1 MKCVKEQDASGW
13 HGIPGMAGSVL
24 SAVLLLAGLAQPAAA
39 EHPGLEGTVS
49 IDPRVAKYAPES
61 QVKGSLSVEGSDTMH
76 ALMSRLAA
84 EFHSRQADVKMVVKG
99 GGSSQA
105 LKEFLKPV
113 EFPKRIY
120 ATDEE
125 RTRVRF
131 IASSREMTESEI
143 KQFAAEHGYEPTA
156 IPIAIDA
163 VALYVN
169 KDNPIAGLTLDQ
181 VDAIFSTTKN
191 RGYKTEVAQWG
202 QLGLT
207 GGWEHAAI
215 ALYGRNKKSGTREF
229 FKEHAL
235 AGGEF
240 NPGLDEEPG
249 SASLIL
255 AISKDRLGIGYSG
268 IGWRASTV
276 RVVPLAESDGV
287 SFIQPTAESVSNQTY
302 PLRRVLYLY
311 VDKAPKAPLSPAAQ
325 EFLTFINSR
334 DGQEAVIKAGF
345 FPLPAAQ
352 VEQSAVALQ
361 NHTFIR

>member
-1 MKCVKEQDASGW
+1 MTCANEQGAIGR
-13 HGIPGMAGSVL
+13 HGILGVTGSVL
-24 SAVLLLAGLAQPAAA
+24 GAVLLLAGLAQPVSA

-76 ALMSRLAA
+76 TLMSRLSA
-84 EFHSRQADVKMVVKG
+84 EFHSRQADVKISVKG

-105 LKEFLKPV
+105 MKEFLKPLQ
-113 EFPKRIY
+113 FPKRIY
-120 ATDEE
+120 ATEEE
-125 RTRVRF
+125 RTRTLFV
-131 IASSREMTESEI
+131 ASSREMTESEM
-143 KQFAAEHGYEPTA
+143 KQFAAERGYEPTA
-156 IPIAIDA
+156 IPVAIDA

-181 VDAIFSTTKN
+181 VDAVFSTTRN
-191 RGYKTEVAQWG
+191 RGYKTDISQWG

-207 GGWEHAAI
+207 GTWEHAVI
-215 ALYGRNKKSGTREF
+215 TLYGRNKKSGTREF

-240 NPGLDEEPG
+240 NPSLDEEPG
-249 SASLIL
+249 SASVIL
-255 AISKDRLGIGYSG
+255 AISRDRLGIGYSG

-276 RVVPLAESDGV
+276 RVVPLAESNGV
-287 SFIQPTAESVSNQTY
+287 PFVQPTAESVSNQTY

-311 VDKAPKAPLSPAAQ
+311 VDKAPKASFSPAAQ

-334 DGQEAVIKAGF
+334 EGQEAVVKAGF
-345 FPLPAAQ
+345 FPLPAAL
-352 VEQSAVALQ
+352 VEKSTVALK
-361 NHTFIR
+361 NPVSR

>member
-1 MKCVKEQDASGW
+1 MKCLKEQDASGW
-13 HGIPGMAGSVL
+13 HDVLGVTGSVL
-24 SAVLLLAGLAQPAAA
+24 SAVLLLTGLVQPASA
-39 EHPGLEGTVS
+39 EHPGLGGTVS
-49 IDPRVAKYAPES
+49 IDPRVAKYAPER

-76 ALMSRLAA
+76 TLMTRLAA
-84 EFHSRQADVKMVVKG
+84 EFHSRQADVKISVKG

-105 LKEFLKPV
+105 LKEFLKPIQ
-113 EFPKRIY
+113 FPKRIY
-120 ATDEE
+120 ATEEE
-125 RTRVRF
+125 RTRARF

-143 KQFAAEHGYEPTA
+143 KQFAAEHGYEPTV
-156 IPIAIDA
+156 IPVAIDA

-169 KDNPIAGLTLDQ
+169 KDNPVVGLTLDQ
-181 VDAIFSTTKN
+181 VDAMFSTTRN
-191 RGYKTEVAQWG
+191 RGYKTDITQWG

-207 GGWEHAAI
+207 GTWEHAPI
-215 ALYGRNKKSGTREF
+215 SLYGRNKKSGTREF

-240 NPGLDEEPG
+240 NPSLDEEPG
-249 SASLIL
+249 SASVIL
-255 AISKDRLGIGYSG
+255 AISRDRLGIGYSG

-287 SFIQPTAESVSNQTY
+287 PFVQPTAESVSNQTY

-311 VDKAPKAPLSPAAQ
+311 VDKAPTASFSPAAQ

-334 DGQEAVIKAGF
+334 EGQEAVIKTGF

-352 VEQSAVALQ
+352 IEKSTVALK
-361 NHTFIR
+361 NPISR